1 MNTIVLGTDGSPASR
16 RATEFAVVLAGATS
30 SPLHIVSGWT
40 LPAPTLAF
48 SMPFDVR
55 ELEDAERER
64 AERAVRAA
72 AKLAERAEVETET
85 RVVNGDPVDAICS
98 EAQSCDAGFVV
109 VGSRGWSTAQ
119 RLLLGSVSL
128 AVLAHC
134 DRPVLIVRGDVQ
146 VDLEHP
152 KILLATDGSLPAR
165 RATAAALELAQATGW
180 PLHAVSVWTLSP
192 NATGFANGLLPEL
205 IRLARDHAENVLD
218 ELALEAEAAGVKLH
232 RRVGGGPPA
241 IAICEEAADLGAT
254 IVVLGSRG
262 LGAGKRFLFGS
273 VANTVIHEAG
283 CPVLVTRPGD
293 PARPQQRRETAAAAH

>member
-16 RATEFAVVLAGATS
+16 RATEMAVALAEATS
-30 SPLHIVSGWT
+30 SPLHIVSGWS
-40 LPAPTLAF
+40 LPSPTLAF
-48 SMPFDVR
+48 SLPLDVR

-64 AERAVRAA
+64 AERAVQAA
-72 AKLAERAEVETET
+72 VKLAERLEVETQT
-85 RVVNGDPVDAICS
+85 HVVNGDPVDAICG
-98 EAQSCDAGFVV
+98 EAESCDAGLVV
-109 VGSRGWSTAQ
+109 VGSRGWSTAH

-134 DRPVLIVRGDVQ
+134 HRPVLIVRGDVEI
-146 VDLEHP
+146 DLEHP
-152 KILLATDGSLPAR
+152 KILLATDGSIPAR
-165 RATAAALELAQATGW
+165 GATAAALELARATGW

-205 IRLARDHAENVLD
+205 IRLAREHAENVLD
-218 ELALEAEAAGVKLH
+218 DLALEAEGAGVELH

-254 IVVLGSRG
+254 VVVLGSRG

-273 VANTVIHEAG
+273 VSNTVVHEAP
-283 CPVLVTRPGD
+283 CPVLVIRPGN
-293 PARPQQRRETAAAAH
+293 PARPQQARVTAAVAH